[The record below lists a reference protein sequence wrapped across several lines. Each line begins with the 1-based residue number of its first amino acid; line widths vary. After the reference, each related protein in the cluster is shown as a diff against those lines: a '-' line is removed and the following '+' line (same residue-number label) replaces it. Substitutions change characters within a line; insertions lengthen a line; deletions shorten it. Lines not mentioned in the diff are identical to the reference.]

1 MKKQDRKETLEDKKN
16 VQTSKSV
23 AGQALKYPDI
33 VDLGKKMRSE
43 KKKTKKH
50 MSVLEASFNL
60 LVVKHHFCK
69 NSLIL
74 CSVWVGNGKAYPCF
88 SWPFELLINEIH
100 LKQQSFP
107 SYKGN
112 KKIKRHAMKRALS

>member
-43 KKKTKKH
+43 KKK
-50 MSVLEASFNL
+50 
-60 LVVKHHFCK
+60 
-69 NSLIL
+69 
-74 CSVWVGNGKAYPCF
+74 
-88 SWPFELLINEIH
+88 
-100 LKQQSFP
+100 
-107 SYKGN
+107 N
-112 KKIKRHAMKRALS
+112 KKTYVSP

>member
-1 MKKQDRKETLEDKKN
+1 
-16 VQTSKSV
+16 
-23 AGQALKYPDI
+23 
-33 VDLGKKMRSE
+33 
-43 KKKTKKH
+43 

-60 LVVKHHFCK
+60 LVVKHHFYK

-74 CSVWVGNGKAYPCF
+74 CSVWVGNGKAYPYF

-107 SYKGN
+107 SYKG
-112 KKIKRHAMKRALS
+112 KKKKKKEACHEKGIILPQRKK

>member
-1 MKKQDRKETLEDKKN
+1 
-16 VQTSKSV
+16 
-23 AGQALKYPDI
+23 
-33 VDLGKKMRSE
+33 
-43 KKKTKKH
+43 

-60 LVVKHHFCK
+60 LVVKHHFYK

-74 CSVWVGNGKAYPCF
+74 CSVWVGNGKAYPYF

-112 KKIKRHAMKRALS
+112 KKKKKKRHAMKRALSFLREKSSRNLS